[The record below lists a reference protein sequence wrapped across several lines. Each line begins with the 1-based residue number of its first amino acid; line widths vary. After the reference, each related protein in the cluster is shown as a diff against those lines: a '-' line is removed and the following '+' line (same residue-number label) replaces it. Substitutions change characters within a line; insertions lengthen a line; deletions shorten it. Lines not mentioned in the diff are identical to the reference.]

1 MPSAGAP
8 RRESSHVPIPTTGLA
23 ARRASAISER
33 VPHSPPIAINASA
46 ARTTSAFRASPRPV
60 GTAVS
65 TKGVASAPSSP
76 GRIPS
81 VAPPADFPPPPAPP
95 RARARARGGAPPPPC
110 PPRRAVPGG
119 GRGGGARAPPPPP
132 PPRAVHHPPPP
143 RPGGGGEG
151 KARPPGGP
159 PRAPPLGCARRP

>member
-60 GTAVS
+60 GTALS
-65 TKGVASAPSSP
+65 TKGVASARSSP
-76 GRIPS
+76 GRGPS
-81 VAPPADFPPPPAPP
+81 VAPPAGRRPARAELAFPPPARPAV
-95 RARARARGGAPPPPC
+95 RGAERRGAARG
-110 PPRRAVPGG
+110 PG
-119 GRGGGARAPPPPP
+119 PPPPP
-132 PPRAVHHPPPP
+132 PAGHQLVPPRAEGGREREDQ
-143 RPGGGGEG
+143 RPGGSRRE
-151 KARPPGGP
+151 PQ
-159 PRAPPLGCARRP
+159 LGRARRARGEEL